1 MRGPRKVARTHVDFC
16 FTRKVKEMTMR
27 TLLPVARKYYLVC
40 NEPQWIQCPR
50 IPFPLGTQIFSLSHA
65 RDIMNITS
73 FLFIYQA

>member
-1 MRGPRKVARTHVDFC
+1 
-16 FTRKVKEMTMR
+16 MR